1 MSGARHGAGGA
12 SSMTIKAILTDIE
25 GAAGPL
31 SFLKETLL
39 PYARERL
46 GSFIAAHAEDEDIE
60 EALEEAG
67 RLMGGFSLKPVEAE
81 ALLQRWMKQG
91 RNPTPLKII
100 QGRIWEEGYE
110 AGAFTAEIFPDV
122 APSLN
127 AWRDA
132 GIRLFTYSSSSELA
146 QRLWL
151 GSAGGDVATVF
162 EDLFDTRVGQKV
174 EEESY
179 KAIAERLALPV
190 AEILVLSENEDELDA
205 AKAAGLATTRITRDG
220 GGGGNHPVAVDFAS
234 LNLG

>member
-1 MSGARHGAGGA
+1 
-12 SSMTIKAILTDIE
+12 MTIKAILTDIE
-25 GAAGPL
+25 GAAGPA
-31 SFLKETLL
+31 SFLKDILL
-39 PYARERL
+39 PYAREHL
-46 GSFIAAHAEDEDIE
+46 GAFIAAHAEDDDIE

-67 RLMGGFSLKPVEAE
+67 RLMGGFSLKPDEAE

-100 QGRIWEEGYE
+100 QGRIWQQGYE

-122 APSLN
+122 APSLG
-127 AWRDA
+127 AWKNA

-151 GSAGGDVATVF
+151 GSAGAEVF
-162 EDLFDTRVGQKV
+162 EGFFDTRVGQKL

-179 KAIAERLALPV
+179 KAIAEQLAVPA
-190 AEILVLSENEDELDA
+190 AEILVLSGNEDELDA
-205 AKAAGLATTRITRDG
+205 AKAAGLATALIAREG

-234 LNLG
+234 VTIG

>member
-1 MSGARHGAGGA
+1 
-12 SSMTIKAILTDIE
+12 MTIRAILTDIE

-39 PYARERL
+39 PYAREQL
-46 GSFIAAHAEDEDIE
+46 GAFIAAHAEDDDIE

-67 RLMGGFSLKPVEAE
+67 RLMGGFSLKPDEAE

-100 QGRIWEEGYE
+100 QGRIWQQGYE
-110 AGAFTAEIFPDV
+110 AGAFTAAIFPDV
-122 APSLN
+122 APSLG
-127 AWRDA
+127 AWKDA

-146 QRLWL
+146 QKLWL
-151 GSAGGDVATVF
+151 GSAGAELAEGF
-162 EDLFDTRVGQKV
+162 EGFFDTRVGQKL

-179 KAIAERLALPV
+179 KAIAEQLALPA

-205 AKAAGLATTRITRDG
+205 AKAAGLATTRIAREV
-220 GGGGNHPVAVDFAS
+220 GGGGNHPVAVNFGAVTV
-234 LNLG
+234 G

>member
-1 MSGARHGAGGA
+1 
-12 SSMTIKAILTDIE
+12 MTIRAILTDIE

-39 PYARERL
+39 PYAREQL
-46 GSFIAAHAEDEDIE
+46 GAFIATHAEDDDIE

-100 QGRIWEEGYE
+100 QGRIWQQGYE

-122 APSLN
+122 APSLG
-127 AWRDA
+127 AWKEA

-151 GSAGGDVATVF
+151 GSAGAELF
-162 EDLFDTRVGQKV
+162 EGFFDTRVGQKL

-179 KAIAERLALPV
+179 KAIAEQLALPA

-205 AKAAGLATTRITRDG
+205 AKAAGLATTRIAREG
-220 GGGGNHPVAVDFAS
+220 GGGGNHPVAVDYAAVTI
-234 LNLG
+234 G